1 MYYGTPP
8 IVTNGLVLNLD
19 AQNPQSIPLDPT
31 VNLFN
36 LTENIPTFPWQS
48 NNGTRVTSSM
58 AAPFG
63 SGSASL
69 YSATAGFCNIFQ
81 ERTLYQGTYNLS
93 WYIKYIN
100 QQYYSLI
107 LEGPSNGRVTFDILN
122 GTVVAGSL
130 AGSGTSPII
139 EPAPNGYYRI
149 SLSLNIT
156 TSSIAFARPLLWTG
170 VYNGNNFSG
179 SQAYVWGPQLSRTSY
194 ATPYIS
200 SSSTVLGARTS
211 WQDLS
216 GNNNIATLRS
226 SSILGSI
233 PVFPAANNRVL
244 DFNGTSSYASISPIS
259 FNPVG
264 TSDFTISAWI
274 KLNAKPITNPR
285 IVSLGSDANNY
296 FNLGTYGGGSPGNH
310 DCFWF
315 EVKKAGTF
323 YGGFYF
329 TGRKYEINTW
339 YHVLGTFDNS
349 TNTAK
354 FYINGITVSGTSV
367 IGGTPNV
374 YNTMLIGTLITNPT
388 EVINGSISQ
397 IQMYN
402 RVLSQSEI
410 TQNYNALKSRFGL
423 Q

>member
-19 AQNPQSIPLDPT
+19 AQSPQSIPVDPT
-31 VNLFN
+31 VNLARWSQDFSQSVWGKSIYD
-36 LTENIPTFPWQS
+36 TITTGSIAPDGTPT
-48 NNGTRVTSSM
+48 
-58 AAPFG
+58 AALIDET
-63 SGSASL
+63 SASL
-69 YSATAGFCNIFQ
+69 APATFSQGSIIATSSTITYSVYTKKGTATSRSFLL
-81 ERTLYQGTYNLS
+81 R
-93 WYIKYIN
+93 
-100 QQYYSLI
+100 
-107 LEGPSNGRVTFDILN
+107 N
-122 GTVVAGSL
+122 GTTSTNFTGLTFSYNISSTAPGWTVQDVGDGWFRLSYKQTTGITPGDSLVIYAGRTGAAAAGS
-130 AGSGTSPII
+130 TQTW
-139 EPAPNGYYRI
+139 Y
-149 SLSLNIT
+149 
-156 TSSIAFARPLLWTG
+156 LWG
-170 VYNGNNFSG
+170 A
-179 SQAYVWGPQLSRTSY
+179 QAEATSY
-194 ATPYIS
+194 ATPYII
-200 SSSTVLGARTS
+200 STATNGRRTT

>member
-31 VNLFN
+31 VNVFN
-36 LTENIPTFPWQS
+36 SSENIPASPWQS

-63 SGSASL
+63 PGSASL
-69 YSATAGFCNIFQ
+69 YSATAGFSNVFQ

-100 QQYYSLI
+100 QRYYSLI
-107 LEGPSNGRVTFDILN
+107 LEGTSGGRVTFDILN
-122 GTVVAGSL
+122 GTIVAGSL
-130 AGSGTSPII
+130 AGSGTSPVI

-170 VYNGNNFSG
+170 LYNGNSNSG
-179 SQAYVWGPQLSRTSY
+179 SQAYIWGAQLSRTSY

-211 WQDLS
+211 WQDIS
-216 GNNNIATLRS
+216 GNNNTATLFS
-226 SSILGSI
+226 SSISGSI

-244 DFNGTSSYASISPIS
+244 QFDGTSSFALVPGNSILQPSSSITIESVFQRNSGRTIMSYNNDNSGAAKTYSFEHVGPIQ
-259 FNPVG
+259 G
-264 TSDFTISAWI
+264 
-274 KLNAKPITNPR
+274 R
-285 IVSLGSDANNY
+285 IVTTSGSTI
-296 FNLGTYGGGSPGNH
+296 LSGPT
-310 DCFWF
+310 
-315 EVKKAGTF
+315 
-323 YGGFYF
+323 
-329 TGRKYEINTW
+329 INSDTW
-339 YHVLGTFDNS
+339 YHTILTYDGSLVALYLNGTLVASSTTSGSLSYAVGGNLNIGRKNLIDGEYLLGKVQV
-349 TNTAK
+349 AR
-354 FYINGITVSGTSV
+354 
-367 IGGTPNV
+367 V
-374 YNTMLIGTLITNPT
+374 YN
-388 EVINGSISQ
+388 
-397 IQMYN
+397 
-402 RVLSQSEI
+402 RALSQAEI

-423 Q
+423 